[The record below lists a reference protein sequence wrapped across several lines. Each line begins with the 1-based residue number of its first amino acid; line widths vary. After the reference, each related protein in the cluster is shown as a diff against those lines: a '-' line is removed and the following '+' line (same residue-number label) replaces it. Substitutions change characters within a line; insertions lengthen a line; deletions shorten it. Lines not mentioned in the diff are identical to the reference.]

1 MVAVART
8 FGWSLGSALVALIFG
23 IWGSH
28 GTIVCLEAGAGF
40 AAAGAL
46 VSSVTL
52 NGFWSKL
59 SIIEHLISV
68 LPMVVTAGDRLRAR
82 EPIPRLPLRR
92 S

>member
-1 MVAVART
+1 MLYATTPNCIKKVQRVCNREIPKFPAS
-8 FGWSLGSALVALIFG
+8 FGSKTSW
-23 IWGSH
+23 
-28 GTIVCLEAGAGF
+28 
-40 AAAGAL
+40 AGAL

-59 SIIEHLISV
+59 SIIEHLIRA
-68 LPMVVTAGDRLRAR
+68 LPMVLTAGDGLRAR